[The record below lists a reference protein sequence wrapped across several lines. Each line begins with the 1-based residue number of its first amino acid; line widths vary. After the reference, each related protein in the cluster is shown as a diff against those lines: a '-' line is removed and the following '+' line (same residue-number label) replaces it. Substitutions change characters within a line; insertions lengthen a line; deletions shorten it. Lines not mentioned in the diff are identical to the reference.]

1 MGWTDTLLSET
12 EAIVLN
18 IMLCGIVGA
27 PRLCAEGVAGTA
39 GERNGLFGAREIAA
53 IVSVNVLLLSERSL
67 FDSARTWRLAS
78 NACNSSLVL

>member
-1 MGWTDTLLSET
+1 MLLSET
-12 EAIVLN
+12 EVNVVN
-18 IMLCGIVGA
+18 IMLGGIVEV
-27 PRLCAEGVAGTA
+27 PRVCAEGVAGIA
-39 GERNGLFGAREIAA
+39 GERNGLLGAREIAA